1 MEKYL
6 KNSIKNREED
16 IRKVLKEKAELQ
28 ERIDQEAKRF
38 EDECLRLKL
47 DIVRKDCMKQVLT
60 TKVKEI
66 QKFIEKGSGKEKD
79 DVFIEKTQNTLELIN
94 RVKEKTLI
102 EMKSKK
108 KMTQEVSEL
117 SKLRDKLKQKVK
129 ILKEKKEFLQETSED
144 SLHWIRTRD
153 QRRLSASSNRFQ
165 IKIFHFAKP

>member
-1 MEKYL
+1 
-6 KNSIKNREED
+6 
-16 IRKVLKEKAELQ
+16 
-28 ERIDQEAKRF
+28 
-38 EDECLRLKL
+38 
-47 DIVRKDCMKQVLT
+47 
-60 TKVKEI
+60 
-66 QKFIEKGSGKEKD
+66 
-79 DVFIEKTQNTLELIN
+79 
-94 RVKEKTLI
+94 
-102 EMKSKK
+102 MKSKK